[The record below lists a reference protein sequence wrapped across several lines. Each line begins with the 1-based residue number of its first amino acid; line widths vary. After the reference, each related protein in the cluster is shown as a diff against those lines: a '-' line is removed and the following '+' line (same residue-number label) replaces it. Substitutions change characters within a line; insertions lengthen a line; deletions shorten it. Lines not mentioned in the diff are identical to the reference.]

1 MIRLHP
7 NHLRRARTDGLLR
20 LATWLGVAPRRG
32 PRETEVSYR
41 ATLAQAIMNWEF
53 LESRRAA

>member
-7 NHLRRARTDGLLR
+7 NHLRRARTAGLER
-20 LATWLGVAPRRG
+20 LASWLGVAPRRG

-41 ATLAQAIMNWEF
+41 SRLAQAILNWEF
-53 LESRRAA
+53 VSSRRVA